1 MHVLLLLPL
10 RPLTWI
16 GSLYLCSKRP
26 SLSELPMSGVR
37 KMSRLTAGGWHWRIL
52 ALLTLS
58 AWPTLGHEA
67 SGQQSP
73 ATAQIETV
81 AEGGEAKSISLR
93 YLLYLPSEYA
103 ADNEA
108 TWPLLLFLHGSGE
121 RGDELELVKKHGPPK
136 LVEQEAHQK
145 TWPFITISPQSP
157 KETRWNAAE
166 LAKLVEHVA
175 NTHRVDRRR
184 IYVTGLSMGG
194 SGTWSLLA
202 ERPGLFAAAMPICGK
217 GDPALAGKIA
227 KTPVWIFVGRK
238 DKAETVENC
247 GQMEQALRAAG
258 GKAKITYYDD
268 LPHDCWTVTY
278 DNPAVWQWL
287 LEQRLPEN

>member
-1 MHVLLLLPL
+1 M
-10 RPLTWI
+10 
-16 GSLYLCSKRP
+16 
-26 SLSELPMSGVR
+26 
-37 KMSRLTAGGWHWRIL
+37 
-52 ALLTLS
+52 
-58 AWPTLGHEA
+58 PTLTVGNWKWWTLGLLVVCACPARGSEKT
-67 SGQQSP
+67 GQQTP
-73 ATAQIETV
+73 ATAVIESA
-81 AEGGEAKSISLR
+81 AEDGSTKSASLR
-93 YLLYLPSEYA
+93 YLLYLPVEYA
-103 ADNEA
+103 ADKET

-121 RGDELELVKKHGPPK
+121 RGDDLELVKKHGPPK
-136 LVEQEAHQK
+136 LVEQEMHQK
-145 TWPFITISPQSP
+145 AWPFITVSPQCP

-202 ERPGLFAAAMPICGK
+202 EKPGLFAAAMPICGK
-217 GDPALAGKIA
+217 GDPALAEKVA

-247 GQMEQALRAAG
+247 GQMEQALQAAG

-278 DNPAVWQWL
+278 GNPAVWQWL